1 MTKLRHLS
9 ARKQPRMMTWVPVKG
24 PDGRTRME
32 MRWHVGQKAPKNH
45 RSSSSSSA
53 A

>member
-1 MTKLRHLS
+1 MPTLRHLS
-9 ARKQPRMMTWVPVKG
+9 ARKQPRVLTWIPVTG

-32 MRWHVGQKAPKNH
+32 MRWHVGEETPATRKRK
-45 RSSSSSSA
+45 RA